1 MAGRSEKNKKS
12 PFTAILIVI
21 IIVCLAVIFALKVLP
36 EITKK
41 ENTDQTSAVSQETS
55 EESDSS
61 SKDNQTEAKEELED
75 TITYKGKKYK
85 YNNHLTNTL
94 ILGIDKA
101 SNDGVEIGSAEAGQ
115 SDSLYL
121 ISVDRVTE
129 KVTQIKIPRDT
140 MTRIEKFYNDGTSA
154 GYSTDHISLQ
164 FGYGDGKFESCKLTK
179 EAVENLF
186 YGIRITDYCAVNM
199 DCITALAALAGEVK
213 VVVPDDSLEYKYPE
227 FKAGEEVT
235 LTEENTEIF
244 VRSRDTDTTQSSIA
258 RDGRQNAYIDAYM
271 ELTKQRA
278 SEDIHFLTD
287 IYETI
292 EPYMTTNMNNG
303 QFIKLLDQI
312 VFNSEREVLQLPGEG
327 VETELYDEYHVDD
340 DALYEMVIDV
350 FYTEVE

>member
-1 MAGRSEKNKKS
+1 MSQRSDRNKKS
-12 PFTAILIVI
+12 PFTVILIII
-21 IIVCLAVIFALKVLP
+21 IIVCLAVIFALKILP
-36 EITKK
+36 ELTKSEK
-41 ENTDQTSAVSQETS
+41 QDQTISSNETS
-55 EESDSS
+55 KTTSES
-61 SKDNQTEAKEELED
+61 SKSDQTEDDNELGD

-101 SNDGVEIGSAEAGQ
+101 SNDGVEVGSAEAGQ
-115 SDSLYL
+115 SDSIYL

-154 GYSTDHISLQ
+154 GYSTDHLSLQ
-164 FGYGDGKFESCKLTK
+164 YGYGDGKFESCKLTK

-199 DCITALAALAGEVK
+199 DCITALASLAGEVK

-235 LTEENTEIF
+235 LTKDNTEIF
-244 VRSRDTDTTQSSIA
+244 VRSRDVDTTQSSIA
-258 RDGRQNAYIDAYM
+258 RDNRQNVYINAYM
-271 ELTKQRA
+271 ELTRQRA

-312 VFNSEREVLQLPGEG
+312 IFNSEREELQLPGEG
-327 VETELYDEYHVDD
+327 VSTEAFDEFHVDD